1 MSVPKAVTPSY
12 TWAYHAVMHWESLQH
27 LPCPSLPRCVPC
39 SVPGHL
45 LRLMPASGSCVP
57 VPVTSGRTGAG
68 GGGKFEHL
76 KKMSFFSKRFYICS
90 VLSPACI
97 LNVLS

>member
-12 TWAYHAVMHWESLQH
+12 IRAYHAALHRESLQH

-39 SVPGHL
+39 SVHGHL

-57 VPVTSGRTGAG
+57 VPVTSGRTC
-68 GGGKFEHL
+68 GGGKFENL
-76 KKMSFFSKRFYICS
+76 KKISFFSKRFYICS

-97 LNVLS
+97 LTVLS